1 MILITRP
8 LENAEENVNFLKT
21 KKINYFLHPLTKL
34 SVKNKSLKIKN
45 EILIISS
52 YKVIEF
58 LKKNNNVSII
68 RNCSFLIVGNK
79 TSQYLKG
86 LKYNVLFTASNSEI
100 LSKYIKKNLKKS
112 VKLKFLCSN
121 IYNKDFVKELRRD
134 GFSLQLTRVYQT
146 HEETKLSLKLQKHL
160 HKKEIRKVLF
170 YSSFAVKVFFK
181 LIKLYKIDVSYLDE
195 IIYMCLSK
203 RIAESIPQKYYDSKK
218 VIVPKK
224 TSNALE
230 YFLKQPGI

>member
-8 LENAEENVNFLKT
+8 IENTEETINFLKT

-34 SVKNKSLKIKN
+34 SIKNKSLKIKN

-52 YKVIEF
+52 FKVIEF
-58 LKKNNNVSII
+58 LKKNNNISQIKKC
-68 RNCSFLIVGNK
+68 RLLIVGNK

-86 LKYNVLFTASNSEI
+86 LNCNVLFTATDSVTLSN
-100 LSKYIKKNLKKS
+100 YIKKNLNKS

-121 IYNKDFVKELRRD
+121 IYNKNFVNELRRN

-146 HEETKLSLKLQKHL
+146 QEENKMSLKLQKHFL
-160 HKKEIRKVLF
+160 NKEIKKVLF
-170 YSSFAVKVFFK
+170 YSSFAVKIFFK
-181 LIKLYKIDVSYLDE
+181 LIKSHKVDSSYLDE
-195 IIYMCLSK
+195 IQFLCLSK
-203 RIAESIPQKYYDSKK
+203 RIAESIPKKYHCAKK
-218 VIVPKK
+218 VIVAKK

-230 YFLKQPGI
+230 YFLKQI